1 LALCRKGSILIL
13 SGPVKHLHVVCNDPC
28 FYPPVGKSCVLMVNI
43 SSLLK
48 ESHFDE
54 TCVLGSQDHQFI
66 KHDSYVFYKKAD
78 IFGAERVNLGLADGS
93 LSSHA
98 SFTEKVFKR
107 ILDGFEIS
115 DETKPKI
122 LRFCKKYC

>member
-1 LALCRKGSILIL
+1 
-13 SGPVKHLHVVCNDPC
+13 
-28 FYPPVGKSCVLMVNI
+28 MVNI

-78 IFGAERVNLGLADGS
+78 IYGAERVNLGLADGS
-93 LSSHA
+93 LSSYA
-98 SFTEKVFKR
+98 SFTERVFKR

-122 LRFCKKYC
+122 LKFCNKYCK